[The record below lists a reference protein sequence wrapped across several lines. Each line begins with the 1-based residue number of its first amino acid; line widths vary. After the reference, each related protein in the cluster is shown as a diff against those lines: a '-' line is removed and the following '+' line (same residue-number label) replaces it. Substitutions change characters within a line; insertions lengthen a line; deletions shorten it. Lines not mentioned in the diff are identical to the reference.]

1 VDLKTAAL
9 SEPTAVAVHDVRRGG
24 VEEDHQVVVIG
35 GGPIGTLIG
44 LVAAHRGAD
53 VLVSE
58 PSLFRRELAERL
70 GLRAI
75 DPTAVNPSE
84 VVADWSHG
92 KGADVAFEVSGS
104 KAGVRSLTE
113 VLAVR
118 GRGVVVAIHTEPTE
132 VDLMSV
138 FWKEL
143 DIAGAR
149 VYRREDFEEAV
160 ELLADSAIPAD
171 SLITDIVPLED
182 TAAGI
187 ARLESGDS
195 VVKLLIDSRQ

>member
-1 VDLKTAAL
+1 
-9 SEPTAVAVHDVRRGG
+9 
-24 VEEDHQVVVIG
+24 
-35 GGPIGTLIG
+35 
-44 LVAAHRGAD
+44 
-53 VLVSE
+53 
-58 PSLFRRELAERL
+58 
-70 GLRAI
+70 
-75 DPTAVNPSE
+75 
-84 VVADWSHG
+84 
-92 KGADVAFEVSGS
+92 
-104 KAGVRSLTE
+104 
-113 VLAVR
+113 
-118 GRGVVVAIHTEPTE
+118 
-132 VDLMSV
+132 MSV